1 MEDLVK
7 KGRSVGILV
16 ILISQKTTGDAIP
29 TFIRDV
35 CPIGLSFA
43 QKTVEAAVA
52 ALGDDIRNW
61 PDASPVTLQD
71 PAYVGVAVMAMQGRP
86 GYTRIRTPIRLRR
99 RRGPRRRSHLAPDC
113 RSEPVPGRPSRLDRP
128 DHGTPAVAR
137 QVAPKAHTGK
147 DVEDMTEE
155 RFTRRTVTVV
165 MAVIAALAF
174 VFSFGNVWALA
185 LRLGVPRPI
194 APLIAPMVDLSV
206 VGLLVALRFL
216 ALRGVPKAELKAG
229 TRLLH
234 LCGLLTLALNTAE
247 PLLTGRYGRACLDTV
262 APLLLLG
269 WGHVG
274 PAFLAQFHT
283 HTQHLEAT
291 AATLATEPV
300 PNVAPS
306 PEAAPPTP
314 APQIAA
320 SLIEELEPAPAATP
334 PVAVTTTGGPASGP
348 ALPAAL
354 LDAARRIADTHR
366 AEHGT
371 PITAAHLGTR
381 MGIALPVA
389 TAALAQL

>member
-1 MEDLVK
+1 
-7 KGRSVGILV
+7 
-16 ILISQKTTGDAIP
+16 
-29 TFIRDV
+29 
-35 CPIGLSFA
+35 
-43 QKTVEAAVA
+43 
-52 ALGDDIRNW
+52 
-61 PDASPVTLQD
+61 
-71 PAYVGVAVMAMQGRP
+71 MA
-86 GYTRIRTPIRLRR
+86 
-99 RRGPRRRSHLAPDC
+99 
-113 RSEPVPGRPSRLDRP
+113 
-128 DHGTPAVAR
+128 
-137 QVAPKAHTGK
+137 
-147 DVEDMTEE
+147 EE

-185 LRLGVPRPI
+185 LRLGVPHPI

-216 ALRGVPKAELKAG
+216 ALRGVSKAELRAG

-247 PLLTGRYGRACLDTV
+247 PLLTGRYGRACLDAV

-283 HTQHLEAT
+283 LTRPVPQVEAT
-291 AATLATEPV
+291 APVSEPV
-300 PNVAPS
+300 PDEAPAS
-306 PEAAPPTP
+306 EPPTP
-314 APQIAA
+314 APVVATSPAEEPQIA
-320 SLIEELEPAPAATP
+320 PAPAAAVAKVAQPAAGPTL
-334 PVAVTTTGGPASGP
+334 PVA
-348 ALPAAL
+348 L
-354 LDAARRIADTHR
+354 LAAARRIADTHR

-381 MGIALPVA
+381 MGVALPVA